1 MEEYDAIILYVIPS
15 HSEDVGSVPVTDE
28 MYRREYNRLVEEHE
42 GIEKELSTLLDEDP
56 SLSSLADALEKELM
70 ESKWEEKRFQKPI
83 PQTVTKVEPVA
94 YDDWEMY
101 DY

>member
-1 MEEYDAIILYVIPS
+1 MVPS
-15 HSEDVGSVPVTDE
+15 HSEDVGSVSVTDE
-28 MYRREYNRLVEEHE
+28 MYRREYNRLVEEHDR
-42 GIEKELSTLLDEDP
+42 IEKELSTLLDEDP

-83 PQTVTKVEPVA
+83 PQTVMKVEPVA

>member
-1 MEEYDAIILYVIPS
+1 MVPS
-15 HSEDVGSVPVTDE
+15 HTEDPGSVPVTDE
-28 MYRREYNRLVEEHE
+28 VYRREYNRLVEEHD
-42 GIEKELSTLLDEDP
+42 GIEKELNTLLEEDP
-56 SLSSLADALEKELM
+56 FLSSQADALEKELM

-83 PQTVTKVEPVA
+83 PQTVTRVEPVA

>member
-1 MEEYDAIILYVIPS
+1 MVPS
-15 HSEDVGSVPVTDE
+15 HTEDPGSVPVTDE
-28 MYRREYNRLVEEHE
+28 VYRREYNRLVEEHD
-42 GIEKELSTLLDEDP
+42 GIEKELNTLLEEDP
-56 SLSSLADALEKELM
+56 FLSSQADALEKELM

-83 PQTVTKVEPVA
+83 PQTVMKVEPVA

>member
-1 MEEYDAIILYVIPS
+1 M
-15 HSEDVGSVPVTDE
+15 
-28 MYRREYNRLVEEHE
+28 VEEHE

-83 PQTVTKVEPVA
+83 PQTVTRVEPVA